1 MNAATLPHVRRAPLG
16 ACALLLLLY
25 FLGGELSIWLTVM
38 PEGMAILWIPNALVL
53 AALLRFQGRH
63 YLLIAFTAIV
73 AEIVVSLPTFSIAEA
88 LLFGATNVGEAT
100 LAFLLLRRVKFDP
113 GFGKL
118 VDTAKFVVCGPLVSA
133 FAAALSGGAIYSVFR
148 GGEVGYLEF
157 VRTWWFGDGL
167 GLMIFT
173 PLFLAFWPAAGFT
186 WRPPRTFRPADAVA
200 AVLALIT
207 LTLLVLSDDGYFL
220 GVHVGPVVL
229 LPFVIYVAARFDM
242 RWATSA
248 AAVTALL
255 VAGLLTNGYDLFG
268 ALDPRA
274 AVIKAQEF
282 IFIMS
287 LMALGLFAVLSQL
300 RDRDRELGVANR
312 RLNEMNR
319 DLEDTVLARTSK
331 LQALNTQLSHLA
343 LTDPLTGLFN
353 RRAFFD
359 RARREVDIA
368 RRHARPLA
376 LTILDIDHFKEVND
390 RHGHQAGDVVL
401 QKVAETLGSMLRAAD
416 TLARFGG
423 EEFVLISP
431 DTDLDGA
438 VRAANR
444 MAGALREQIVPVE
457 GIDVRVTASFGVTT
471 IDAHHEDLDSAVKR
485 ADEALYTAKSS
496 GRDRIVVQAPK
507 PHL

>member
-1 MNAATLPHVRRAPLG
+1 MNAATLSHVQKAPLG
-16 ACALLLLLY
+16 VCALLLLLY
-25 FLGGELSIWLTVM
+25 FFGGKLSIWLTVM
-38 PEGMAILWIPNALVL
+38 PEGMAILWIPNAAVL
-53 AALLRFQGRH
+53 AALLVHQGRH
-63 YLLIAFTAIV
+63 YLLIAFTAFV
-73 AEIVVSLPTFSIAEA
+73 AEIAVSLPTFSIVEA

-113 GFGKL
+113 GFGRL
-118 VDTAKFVVCGPLVSA
+118 VDAVKFVACGPLVSA
-133 FAAALSGGAIYSVFR
+133 LLAALSGGAIYSVFR
-148 GGEVGYLEF
+148 GGEAGYLEF
-157 VRTWWFGDGL
+157 VRIWWFGDGL
-167 GLMIFT
+167 GLIIFT
-173 PLFLAFWPAAGFT
+173 PLFLAFWPNASRA
-186 WRPPRTFRPADAVA
+186 WSAPRTFRPADAVTA
-200 AVLALIT
+200 LLAVLS
-207 LTLLVLSDDGYFL
+207 LLLLLLSDDGYFFS
-220 GVHVGPVVL
+220 VHVGPIVL

-248 AAVTALL
+248 AALTALL

-268 ALDPRA
+268 ALDPRD

-300 RDRDRELGVANR
+300 RDRDRELGAANR
-312 RLNEMNR
+312 RLNQMNR
-319 DLEDTVLARTSK
+319 DLEETVLERTSK
-331 LQALNTQLSHLA
+331 LRALNTQLSHLA

-368 RRHARPLA
+368 RRHERPLA
-376 LTILDIDHFKEVND
+376 LMILDIDHFKEIND

-401 QKVAETLGSMLRAAD
+401 QKVAETLGSRLRAAD

-438 VRAANR
+438 VQAANR

-471 IDAHHEDLDSAVKR
+471 VDAHNEDLEGAVKR
-485 ADEALYTAKSS
+485 ADEALYSAKSS
-496 GRDRIVVQAPK
+496 GRDRIVVLAPK
-507 PHL
+507 PHV